1 MAVTLTLE
9 DVLPGHPPEQWRHPL
24 SLVVEER
31 AFLVIRTVPALSSR
45 FFRLVLGAEPTA
57 SGSLNVLAHSPGDLS
72 REDVRHLRSRIGS
85 VLIPD
90 GLVGNMTVWRN
101 LALPL
106 IFASGMDEDEV
117 ERRIER
123 VVEAFGLD
131 DIRTRRPA
139 NLPAD
144 ARQIV
149 ALARA
154 VVGSPSLLLLDDP
167 LASVGTVET
176 GRLIALCRHFAGTV
190 IATTHRRNTALYESA
205 DDVALWDEAGYRE
218 AGLAA
223 ERAGDAPGRVAS

>member
-1 MAVTLTLE
+1 MPFTLALR
-9 DVLPGHPPEQWRHPL
+9 DVQPFDAPDQWRQPL

-31 AFLVIRTVPALSSR
+31 SFLVVRTVPALGSR
-45 FFRLVLGAEPTA
+45 LFRLALGAERPA
-57 SGSLNVLAHSPGDLS
+57 SGSVNVLGESPADLS
-72 REDVRHLRSRIGS
+72 RSAIRILRKQIGS

-90 GLVGNMTVWRN
+90 GLVGNMSVWRN

-106 IFASGMDEDEV
+106 IFASGLEDDEV
-117 ERRIER
+117 ELRIER

-144 ARQIV
+144 VRQIV

-154 VVGSPSLLLLDDP
+154 VVGNPALLLLDDP

-190 IATTHRRNTALYESA
+190 IATTHRRNTVLYESA
-205 DDVALWDEAGYRE
+205 DDVALWDEFGYRE
-218 AGLAA
+218 AGNAA
-223 ERAGDAPGRVAS
+223 GQAAS

>member
-1 MAVTLTLE
+1 MAVTLALR
-9 DVLPGHPPEQWRHPL
+9 DVRPFDAPEQWRHPL

-31 AFLVIRTVPALSSR
+31 SFLVVRTVPALGAR
-45 FFRLVLGAEPTA
+45 LFRLVLGAERPA
-57 SGSLNVLAHSPGDLS
+57 SGSVSVLGESPGDMS
-72 REDVRHLRSRIGS
+72 RSTIRNLRRQIGS

-123 VVEAFGLD
+123 VVEAFGLE

-144 ARQIV
+144 VRQIV

-154 VVGSPSLLLLDDP
+154 VVGNPSLLLLDDP

-176 GRLIALCRHFAGTV
+176 GRLIALCRHFAGSV
-190 IATTHRRNTALYESA
+190 IATTHRRNTVLYESA
-205 DDVALWDEAGYRE
+205 DDVALWDESGYRE
-218 AGLAA
+218 AGQAA
-223 ERAGDAPGRVAS
+223 GQAAS

>member
-1 MAVTLTLE
+1 MAITLTLQ
-9 DVLPGHPPEQWRHPL
+9 DVRPANPPEHWRHPL

-31 AFLVIRTVPALSSR
+31 AFLVIRTVPALGSR
-45 FFRLVLGAEPTA
+45 LFRLVLGAERPA
-57 SGSLNVLAHSPGDLS
+57 SGSISVLGHAPGDLS
-72 REDVRHLRSRIGS
+72 RTAIRALRSQVGS

-90 GLVGNMTVWRN
+90 GLVGNMTIWRN

-106 IFASGMDEDEV
+106 IFASGMDDEEV

-131 DIRTRRPA
+131 DVRTLRPA

-154 VVGSPSLLLLDDP
+154 VVGSPALLLLDDP

-176 GRLIALCRHFAGTV
+176 GRLIALCRHFASTV
-190 IATTHRRNTALYESA
+190 IATTHRRNTVLYDNA
-205 DDVALWDEAGYRE
+205 DDVALWDESGYRQ
-218 AGLAA
+218 AGHAA
-223 ERAGDAPGRVAS
+223 GQVAS

>member
-1 MAVTLTLE
+1 MAVLLALR
-9 DVLPGHPPEQWRHPL
+9 DVRPVDPPEQWRHPL
-24 SLVVEER
+24 SLVVEEHS
-31 AFLVIRTVPALSSR
+31 FLVIRTVPALGAR
-45 FFRLVLGAEPTA
+45 LFRLALGAERPE
-57 SGSLNVLAHSPGDLS
+57 SGSVSALGQAPGDLS
-72 REDVRHLRSRIGS
+72 RTAIRHLRSRIGS
-85 VLIPD
+85 ALMPD

-106 IFASGMDEDEV
+106 IFASGMGEDEV
-117 ERRIER
+117 EHRIER
-123 VVEAFGLD
+123 VVEAFGLE

-190 IATTHRRNTALYESA
+190 IATTHRRNTVLYDNA
-205 DDVALWDEAGYRE
+205 DDVALWDESGYRD
-218 AGLAA
+218 AGSAA
-223 ERAGDAPGRVAS
+223 GQVAS

>member
-1 MAVTLTLE
+1 MAVTLALQ
-9 DVLPGHPPEQWRHPL
+9 DVRPFDAPEQWRHPL

-31 AFLVIRTVPALSSR
+31 AFLVIRTVPALGSQL
-45 FFRLVLGAEPTA
+45 FRLALGAERPST
-57 SGSLNVLAHSPGDLS
+57 GSVRVLGEAPGDLS
-72 REDVRHLRSRIGS
+72 RNAIRSLRSRIGS

-123 VVEAFGLD
+123 VAEAFGLD

-144 ARQIV
+144 VRQIV

-154 VVGSPSLLLLDDP
+154 VVGNPSLLLLDDP

-190 IATTHRRNTALYESA
+190 IATTHRRNTVLYENA
-205 DDVALWDEAGYRE
+205 DDVALWDESGYRE
-218 AGLAA
+218 AGPAA
-223 ERAGDAPGRVAS
+223 GQAAS

>member
-1 MAVTLTLE
+1 MILALR
-9 DVLPGHPPEQWRHPL
+9 DVRPFDAPEQWRHPL
-24 SLVVEER
+24 SLVVEENS
-31 AFLVIRTVPALSSR
+31 FLVVRTVPVLGSR
-45 FFRLVLGAEPTA
+45 LFRLILGAERPA
-57 SGSLNVLAHSPGDLS
+57 SGSVSVLDKAPGDLP
-72 REDVRHLRSRIGS
+72 RQEVRALRSRIGS

-190 IATTHRRNTALYESA
+190 IATTHRRNTVLYENA
-205 DDVALWDEAGYRE
+205 DDVALWDESGYRD
-218 AGLAA
+218 AGHAA
-223 ERAGDAPGRVAS
+223 GQVAS

>member
-1 MAVTLTLE
+1 MAVTLALAGVRPE
-9 DVLPGHPPEQWRHPL
+9 NPPVQWRHPL
-24 SLVVEER
+24 SLTVEER
-31 AFLVIRTVPALSSR
+31 SFLVIRTVPALGSR
-45 FFRLVLGAEPTA
+45 LFRLVLGAERLV
-57 SGSLNVLAHSPGDLS
+57 SGSISVLGHSPGDLN
-72 REDVRHLRSRIGS
+72 RNEIRRLRSQVGS

-106 IFASGMDEDEV
+106 IFASGMGEDEV

-154 VVGSPSLLLLDDP
+154 VVGGPSLLLLDDP

-176 GRLIALCRHFAGTV
+176 GRLIALCRHFACTV
-190 IATTHRRNTALYESA
+190 IATTHRRNTVLYENA
-205 DDVALWDEAGYRE
+205 DDVALCDEAGYRE
-218 AGLAA
+218 AGQAA
-223 ERAGDAPGRVAS
+223 ERAGDAAGSAAS

>member
-1 MAVTLTLE
+1 MPVTLALR
-9 DVLPGHPPEQWRHPL
+9 DVQPFDAPDQWRQPL

-31 AFLVIRTVPALSSR
+31 SFLVVRTVPALGSR
-45 FFRLVLGAEPTA
+45 LFRLALGAERPA
-57 SGSLNVLAHSPGDLS
+57 SGSVNVLGESPADLS
-72 REDVRHLRSRIGS
+72 RSAIRILRKQIGS

-90 GLVGNMTVWRN
+90 GLVGNMSVWRN

-106 IFASGMDEDEV
+106 IFASGLEDDEV
-117 ERRIER
+117 ELRIER

-144 ARQIV
+144 VRQIV

-154 VVGSPSLLLLDDP
+154 VVGNPALLLLDDP

-190 IATTHRRNTALYESA
+190 IATTHRRNTVLYESA
-205 DDVALWDEAGYRE
+205 DAVALWDEFGYRE
-218 AGLAA
+218 AGNAA
-223 ERAGDAPGRVAS
+223 GQVAS

>member
-1 MAVTLTLE
+1 MPPTLALR
-9 DVLPGHPPEQWRHPL
+9 DVRPFDAPDQWRQPL

-31 AFLVIRTVPALSSR
+31 SFLVVRTVPVLGSR
-45 FFRLVLGAEPTA
+45 LFRLILGAERPA
-57 SGSLNVLAHSPGDLS
+57 SGSISVLDQSPGNLS
-72 REDVRHLRSRIGS
+72 RDGIRGLRKHVGS

-90 GLVGNMTVWRN
+90 GLVGNMTVWSN

-106 IFASGMDEDEV
+106 IFASGLGKDDV
-117 ERRIER
+117 ELHIER

-144 ARQIV
+144 VRQIV

-154 VVGSPSLLLLDDP
+154 VIGNPSLLLLDDP

-190 IATTHRRNTALYESA
+190 IATTHRRNTVLYESA
-205 DDVALWDEAGYRE
+205 DDVALWDEFGYRD
-218 AGLAA
+218 AGTAA
-223 ERAGDAPGRVAS
+223 GQVAS

>member
-1 MAVTLTLE
+1 M
-9 DVLPGHPPEQWRHPL
+9 
-24 SLVVEER
+24 
-31 AFLVIRTVPALSSR
+31 IRTVPSLGSQL
-45 FFRLVLGAEPTA
+45 FRLVLGAERPAT
-57 SGSLNVLAHSPGDLS
+57 GSISVLGHSPGDLS
-72 REDVRHLRSRIGS
+72 RTVIRDLRRQVGS

-90 GLVGNMTVWRN
+90 GLVANMTVWRN

-123 VVEAFGLD
+123 VVEAFGLE
-131 DIRTRRPA
+131 DIRTHRPA

-144 ARQIV
+144 VRQIV

-190 IATTHRRNTALYESA
+190 IATTHRRNTVLYENA

-218 AGLAA
+218 TGHAAGQ
-223 ERAGDAPGRVAS
+223 GVS

>member
-1 MAVTLTLE
+1 MAVTLAMHE
-9 DVLPGHPPEQWRHPL
+9 VLPVHAPEQWRHPL
-24 SLVVEER
+24 SLVVDER
-31 AFLVIRTVPALSSR
+31 SFLVIRTVPALGVR
-45 FFRLVLGAEPTA
+45 LFRLLLGAERPA
-57 SGSLNVLAHSPGDLS
+57 SGSVAVLGHAPGDLS
-72 REDVRHLRSRIGS
+72 RHDIRGLRSQVGS
-85 VLIPD
+85 VLMPD

-106 IFASGMDEDEV
+106 IFASGMDASEV

-144 ARQIV
+144 ARQVV

-154 VVGSPSLLLLDDP
+154 VVGNPALLLLDDP

-176 GRLIALCRHFAGTV
+176 GRLIALCRHFATTV
-190 IATTHRRNTALYESA
+190 IATTHRRNRVLYDSA
-205 DDVALWDEAGYRE
+205 DDVALWDEAGYRD
-218 AGLAA
+218 AGQSA
-223 ERAGDAPGRVAS
+223 EQVTS

>member
-1 MAVTLTLE
+1 MAVTLALR
-9 DVLPGHPPEQWRHPL
+9 DVRPVDAPEQWRHPL
-24 SLVVEER
+24 SLVVEDR
-31 AFLVIRTVPALSSR
+31 AFLVIRTVPALGSR
-45 FFRLVLGAEPTA
+45 LFRLVLGAERPDT
-57 SGSLNVLAHSPGDLS
+57 GSVSVLGEAPGDLS
-72 REDVRHLRSRIGS
+72 RPAIRTLRSRIGS

-106 IFASGMDEDEV
+106 IFAAGLGEEEV

-144 ARQIV
+144 VRQIV

-154 VVGSPSLLLLDDP
+154 VVGNPSLLLLDDP

-190 IATTHRRNTALYESA
+190 IATTHRRNTVLYESA
-205 DDVALWDEAGYRE
+205 DDVALWDESGYRE
-218 AGLAA
+218 AGHAA
-223 ERAGDAPGRVAS
+223 GQAAS

>member
-1 MAVTLTLE
+1 MAVALALRE
-9 DVLPGHPPEQWRHPL
+9 VRPFDAPDQWRHPL

-31 AFLVIRTVPALSSR
+31 SFLVVRTVPALGSR
-45 FFRLVLGAEPTA
+45 LFRLALGAERPA
-57 SGSLNVLAHSPGDLS
+57 SGSVSVLGESPGDLS
-72 REDVRHLRSRIGS
+72 RSAIRVLRQQVGS

-106 IFASGMDEDEV
+106 IFASGMHEEEV
-117 ERRIER
+117 EHRIER

-144 ARQIV
+144 VRQIV

-154 VVGSPSLLLLDDP
+154 VVGNPSLLLLDDP

-190 IATTHRRNTALYESA
+190 IATTHRRNTELYESA
-205 DDVALWDEAGYRE
+205 DDVALWDESGYRE
-218 AGLAA
+218 AGHAA
-223 ERAGDAPGRVAS
+223 GQAAS

>member
-1 MAVTLTLE
+1 MAVTLAFNNVE
-9 DVLPGHPPEQWRHPL
+9 PFDAPEQWRQPL
-24 SLVVEER
+24 SLVVQEQS
-31 AFLVIRTVPALSSR
+31 FLVIRTVPALGSR
-45 FFRLVLGAEPTA
+45 LFRLALGAERPA
-57 SGSLNVLAHSPGDLS
+57 SGSVSVLGQSPADLT
-72 REDVRHLRSRIGS
+72 RPAIRTLRSRIGS

-90 GLVGNMTVWRN
+90 GLVGNMSVWRN

-117 ERRIER
+117 EHRIER

-139 NLPAD
+139 NLSAD
-144 ARQIV
+144 VRQIV

-154 VVGSPSLLLLDDP
+154 VVGNPSLLLLDDP

-190 IATTHRRNTALYESA
+190 IATTHRRNTVLYESA
-205 DDVALWDEAGYRE
+205 DDVALWDEFGYRE
-218 AGLAA
+218 ASQAA
-223 ERAGDAPGRVAS
+223 AQATS

>member
-1 MAVTLTLE
+1 MPLTLALQ
-9 DVLPGHPPEQWRHPL
+9 DVRPFDAPDQWRQPL

-31 AFLVIRTVPALSSR
+31 SFLVVRTVPVLGSR
-45 FFRLVLGAEPTA
+45 LFRLILGAERPA
-57 SGSLNVLAHSPGDLS
+57 SGSISVLDQSPGDLS
-72 REDVRHLRSRIGS
+72 RDALRSLRKHVGS

-90 GLVGNMTVWRN
+90 GLVGNMTVWSN

-106 IFASGMDEDEV
+106 TFAAGLSHDDV
-117 ERRIER
+117 ELRIER

-131 DIRTRRPA
+131 GIRTLRPA

-144 ARQIV
+144 VRQIV

-154 VVGSPSLLLLDDP
+154 IVGNPSLLLLDDP

-190 IATTHRRNTALYESA
+190 IATTHRRNTVLYESA
-205 DDVALWDEAGYRE
+205 DDVALWDEFGYRD
-218 AGLAA
+218 AGTAA
-223 ERAGDAPGRVAS
+223 GQVAS

>member
-1 MAVTLTLE
+1 MAPTLALR
-9 DVLPGHPPEQWRHPL
+9 DVVPVQPPEQWRHPL
-24 SLVVEER
+24 SVVVEER
-31 AFLVIRTVPALSSR
+31 SFLVIRTVPALGAR
-45 FFRLVLGAEPTA
+45 LFRLLLGAERPA
-57 SGSLNVLAHSPGDLS
+57 RGSVSVLGEVPGELS
-72 REDVRHLRSRIGS
+72 RKAVRGLRSRVGS
-85 VLIPD
+85 VLLPD

-106 IFASGMDEDEV
+106 IFASGLGETDV
-117 ERRIER
+117 EHRIER

-154 VVGSPSLLLLDDP
+154 VVGNPSLLLLDDP

-176 GRLIALCRHFAGTV
+176 GRLIALCRHFAATV
-190 IATTHRRNTALYESA
+190 IATTYRRNTVLYDNA

-218 AGLAA
+218 AGHSAA
-223 ERAGDAPGRVAS
+223 QVAS

>member
-1 MAVTLTLE
+1 M
-9 DVLPGHPPEQWRHPL
+9 
-24 SLVVEER
+24 
-31 AFLVIRTVPALSSR
+31 IRTVPALGSR
-45 FFRLVLGAEPTA
+45 LFRLVLGAERPATGA
-57 SGSLNVLAHSPGDLS
+57 ISVLGHSPGDLS
-72 REDVRHLRSRIGS
+72 RGEIRHLRRQVGS

-106 IFASGMDEDEV
+106 IFASGQDDDEV

-131 DIRTRRPA
+131 DIRTSRPA

-190 IATTHRRNTALYESA
+190 IATTHRRNTVLYESA
-205 DDVALWDEAGYRE
+205 DDVALWDEVGYRE
-218 AGLAA
+218 AGRAA
-223 ERAGDAPGRVAS
+223 GQAVS

>member
-1 MAVTLTLE
+1 MPVTLALR
-9 DVLPGHPPEQWRHPL
+9 DVQPFDAPDQWRQPL

-31 AFLVIRTVPALSSR
+31 SFLVVRTVPALGSR
-45 FFRLVLGAEPTA
+45 LFRLALGAERPA
-57 SGSLNVLAHSPGDLS
+57 SGSVNVLGESPADLS
-72 REDVRHLRSRIGS
+72 RSAIRILRKQIGS

-90 GLVGNMTVWRN
+90 GLVGNMSVWRN

-106 IFASGMDEDEV
+106 IFASGLEDDEV
-117 ERRIER
+117 ELRIER

-144 ARQIV
+144 VRQIV

-154 VVGSPSLLLLDDP
+154 VVGNPALLLLDDP

-190 IATTHRRNTALYESA
+190 IATTHRRNTVLYESA
-205 DDVALWDEAGYRE
+205 DDVALWDEFGYRE
-218 AGLAA
+218 AGNAA
-223 ERAGDAPGRVAS
+223 GQAAS

>member
-1 MAVTLTLE
+1 MAVTLTLHE
-9 DVLPGHPPEQWRHPL
+9 VLPVNAPEHWRHPL

-31 AFLVIRTVPALSSR
+31 ALLVIRTVPALGSR
-45 FFRLVLGAEPTA
+45 LFRLVLGAERPA
-57 SGSLNVLAHSPGDLS
+57 SGSITVLERAPGELS
-72 REDVRHLRSRIGS
+72 RHAVRELRSQVGS

-106 IFASGMDEDEV
+106 IFASGMDDDEV

-131 DIRTRRPA
+131 DVRTRRPA

-190 IATTHRRNTALYESA
+190 ITTTHRRNTVLYDNA
-205 DDVALWDEAGYRE
+205 DDVALWDEHGYRE
-218 AGLAA
+218 AGHAA
-223 ERAGDAPGRVAS
+223 AQVAS

>member
-1 MAVTLTLE
+1 MAVTLALR
-9 DVLPGHPPEQWRHPL
+9 DVRPFDAPEQWRHPL

-31 AFLVIRTVPALSSR
+31 SFLVVRTVPALGAR
-45 FFRLVLGAEPTA
+45 LFRLVLGAERPA
-57 SGSLNVLAHSPGDLS
+57 SGSVSVLGESPGDMS
-72 REDVRHLRSRIGS
+72 RSAIRNLRRQIGS

-123 VVEAFGLD
+123 VVEAFGLE

-144 ARQIV
+144 VRQIV

-154 VVGSPSLLLLDDP
+154 VVGNPSLLLLDDP

-176 GRLIALCRHFAGTV
+176 GRLIALCRHFAGSV
-190 IATTHRRNTALYESA
+190 IATTHRRNTVLYESA
-205 DDVALWDEAGYRE
+205 DDVALWDESGYRE
-218 AGLAA
+218 AGQAA
-223 ERAGDAPGRVAS
+223 GQAAS

>member
-1 MAVTLTLE
+1 MAVALTIQDLR
-9 DVLPGHPPEQWRHPL
+9 PGDPAEHWRHPL
-24 SLVVEER
+24 SVAVAER
-31 AFLVIRTVPALSSR
+31 SFLVIRTVPELGSR
-45 FFRLVLGAEPTA
+45 LFRLILGAEQPA
-57 SGSLNVLAHSPGDLS
+57 SGTINVLGHAPGEMS
-72 REDVRHLRSRIGS
+72 RVAVRSLRSQVGS

-106 IFASGMDEDEV
+106 IFGAGLDEVEV

-131 DIRTRRPA
+131 DVRTRRPA

-154 VVGSPSLLLLDDP
+154 VVGNPALLLLDDP

-190 IATTHRRNTALYESA
+190 IATTHRRNAVLYDSA
-205 DDVALWDEAGYRE
+205 DDVALWDESGYRD

-223 ERAGDAPGRVAS
+223 SQVAS

>member
-1 MAVTLTLE
+1 MAVTLALR
-9 DVLPGHPPEQWRHPL
+9 DVQPVDAPEQWRHPL
-24 SLVVEER
+24 SLVVEEG
-31 AFLVIRTVPALSSR
+31 AFLVVRTVPALGSR
-45 FFRLVLGAEPTA
+45 LFRLVLGAERPE
-57 SGSLNVLAHSPGDLS
+57 SGSVSVLGESPGDLS
-72 REDVRHLRSRIGS
+72 RRAIRTLRSRIGS

-144 ARQIV
+144 VRQIV

-190 IATTHRRNTALYESA
+190 IATTHRRNTVLYENA
-205 DDVALWDEAGYRE
+205 DDVALWDESGYRE
-218 AGLAA
+218 AGQAA
-223 ERAGDAPGRVAS
+223 GQVAS

>member
-1 MAVTLTLE
+1 MPFTLALR
-9 DVLPGHPPEQWRHPL
+9 DVQPFDAPDQWRQPL

-31 AFLVIRTVPALSSR
+31 SFLVVRTVPALGSR
-45 FFRLVLGAEPTA
+45 LFRLALGAERPA
-57 SGSLNVLAHSPGDLS
+57 SGSVNVLGESPADLS
-72 REDVRHLRSRIGS
+72 RSAIRILRKQIGS

-90 GLVGNMTVWRN
+90 GLVGNMSVWRN

-106 IFASGMDEDEV
+106 IFASGLEDDEV
-117 ERRIER
+117 ELRIER

-144 ARQIV
+144 VRQIV

-154 VVGSPSLLLLDDP
+154 VVGNPALLLLDDP

-190 IATTHRRNTALYESA
+190 IATTHRRNTVLYESA
-205 DDVALWDEAGYRE
+205 DDVALWDEVGYRE
-218 AGLAA
+218 AGHAA
-223 ERAGDAPGRVAS
+223 EQAVS

>member
-1 MAVTLTLE
+1 MAVTLALTE
-9 DVLPGHPPEQWRHPL
+9 VRPDDPPVQWRHPL
-24 SLVVEER
+24 SLAVEER
-31 AFLVIRTVPALSSR
+31 SFLVIRTVPALGSR
-45 FFRLVLGAEPTA
+45 LFRLVLGAERPAT
-57 SGSLNVLAHSPGDLS
+57 GTIRVLGHSPGDLS
-72 REDVRHLRSRIGS
+72 RGDIRHLRSQVGS

-106 IFASGMDEDEV
+106 IFASGQDEAEV
-117 ERRIER
+117 DRRIER
-123 VVEAFGLD
+123 VVEAFGLT
-131 DIRTRRPA
+131 DIRTSRPA

-190 IATTHRRNTALYESA
+190 IATTHRRNTVLYESA
-205 DDVALWDEAGYRE
+205 DDVALWDEFGYRE
-218 AGLAA
+218 AGNAA
-223 ERAGDAPGRVAS
+223 GQVAS

>member
-1 MAVTLTLE
+1 MAVTLALR
-9 DVLPGHPPEQWRHPL
+9 DVRPVDAPEQWRHPL
-24 SLVVEER
+24 SLVVEDR
-31 AFLVIRTVPALSSR
+31 AFLVIRTVPALGSR
-45 FFRLVLGAEPTA
+45 LFRLVLGAERPDT
-57 SGSLNVLAHSPGDLS
+57 GSVSVLGEAPGDLS
-72 REDVRHLRSRIGS
+72 RPAIRTLRSRIGS

-106 IFASGMDEDEV
+106 IFAAGLGEEEV

-144 ARQIV
+144 VRQIV

-154 VVGSPSLLLLDDP
+154 VVGNPSLLLLDDP

-190 IATTHRRNTALYESA
+190 IATTHRRNTVLYENA
-205 DDVALWDEAGYRE
+205 DDVALWDEFGYRN
-218 AGLAA
+218 AGHAA
-223 ERAGDAPGRVAS
+223 EQVSS